1 MSRQTLNASA
11 ANEGAM
17 SEKVTG
23 DEIREVEQFL
33 YYEAHLLDE
42 RCFEEWLALFTDDTR
57 YWMPTRRTVAKSLAS
72 STTTVAEEL
81 AQRGE
86 LGFFEDS
93 KMTLF
98 ARVLRL
104 KGGIAW
110 AEDPP
115 SRTRRIV
122 TNICVA
128 RGENAGEYRVRS
140 YFLLHR
146 TRHQCERESFIGTR
160 NDVLRRDPEGDA
172 FRIASREIVL
182 DETVLMSP
190 NLSVFF

>member
-1 MSRQTLNASA
+1 MSAKAGND
-11 ANEGAM
+11 
-17 SEKVTG
+17 KVTG

-33 YYEAHLLDE
+33 YHEAHLLDE
-42 RCFEEWLALFTDDTR
+42 RRFEEWLELFTDDTR
-57 YWMPTRRTVAKSLAS
+57 YWMPTRRTVAKSLV
-72 STTTVAEEL
+72 STTTSVDEEL
-81 AQRGE
+81 AKPRE
-86 LGFFEDS
+86 LGWFEDS
-93 KMTLF
+93 KLTLF

-122 TNICVA
+122 TNIHVERA
-128 RGENAGEYRVRS
+128 DVEGEYNVRS

-146 TRHQCERESFIGTR
+146 TRHQSERESFIGSRTDR
-160 NDVLRRDPEGDA
+160 LRRVDDDL
-172 FRIASREIVL
+172 RIASREIVL